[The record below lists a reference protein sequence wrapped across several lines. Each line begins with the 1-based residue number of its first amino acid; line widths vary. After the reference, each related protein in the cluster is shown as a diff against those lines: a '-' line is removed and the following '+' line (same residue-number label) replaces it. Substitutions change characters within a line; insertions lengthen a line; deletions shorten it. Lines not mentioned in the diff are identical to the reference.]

1 MTLLNLRVSHYMN
14 KKHFIIGTLILA
26 ISVLIAY
33 LTLVVKWEKVELEV
47 GLSQAAKEEPL
58 LAAKLLLEKHNIS
71 FTRLKSADS
80 ILQNNKITL
89 NHNTS
94 LMIDEAALLE
104 HPQLEA
110 AILEWVASGGHLI
123 YVLSPQRS
131 ALNIDINT
139 SLLDVL
145 ELAVQNN
152 EDLYNPPYYILSKPQ
167 ANTQL
172 KEQQQTLSLYQPF
185 TYSFSRCSGK
195 SHYLIKNKVVV
206 DKSKSKDDIVTENAN
221 ADFDENIILIC
232 DTNYQQGFITFL
244 PSIYA
249 LSTQSLKHLDHGA
262 FLLWLVGKNDHLY
275 YLPSFKTSN
284 WLIKLWQWSWLAILL
299 IVVAMIASI
308 WYLAIRFGSAV
319 TPINENKSLFKDHIR
334 AMGNFL
340 YAYHDQQLK
349 KAILLDLEQAIAN
362 RNSHYKKMSNHEK
375 AQVLSQ
381 LTGKDISTIKQLLT
395 QDIPKQAHARI
406 QYIQLFKALRKA
418 L

>member
-145 ELAVQNN
+145 EL
-152 EDLYNPPYYILSKPQ
+152 
-167 ANTQL
+167 
-172 KEQQQTLSLYQPF
+172 
-185 TYSFSRCSGK
+185 
-195 SHYLIKNKVVV
+195 
-206 DKSKSKDDIVTENAN
+206 
-221 ADFDENIILIC
+221 
-232 DTNYQQGFITFL
+232 
-244 PSIYA
+244 
-249 LSTQSLKHLDHGA
+249 
-262 FLLWLVGKNDHLY
+262 
-275 YLPSFKTSN
+275 
-284 WLIKLWQWSWLAILL
+284 
-299 IVVAMIASI
+299 
-308 WYLAIRFGSAV
+308 
-319 TPINENKSLFKDHIR
+319 
-334 AMGNFL
+334 
-340 YAYHDQQLK
+340 
-349 KAILLDLEQAIAN
+349 
-362 RNSHYKKMSNHEK
+362 
-375 AQVLSQ
+375 
-381 LTGKDISTIKQLLT
+381 
-395 QDIPKQAHARI
+395 
-406 QYIQLFKALRKA
+406 
-418 L
+418 